1 MKRTKLEDTS
11 YWPGYVDALVNV
23 VLNILF
29 LVGLMAVGLV
39 SLNVEA
45 LGNFK
50 MAGQAKQL
58 QKINEDNLMLA
69 ALGTLLA
76 ALPEPPKSTP
86 ADSRPPVA
94 KLPEP
99 PRVEPR
105 PAPAA
110 PVAAAPV
117 AAAPAAAAP
126 PQAQPTVLRV
136 GQPFVTVPSA
146 QEDAFLQTK
155 LSVGTAPKVMEFQ
168 GLQYLLTPA
177 QIKEVQ
183 SLAEANSAA
192 KWSLLATVP
201 AQDERLGREAFW
213 RLTSVREKLV
223 AAGIKPEAIALRTVT
238 QENTNFSNGRRVF
251 VYARS
256 GNVAN

>member
-1 MKRTKLEDTS
+1 MKRTKLEDIS

-45 LGNFK
+45 LGNLK

-69 ALGTLLA
+69 ALGTLLVV
-76 ALPEPPKSTP
+76 LPEPPKSIP
-86 ADSRPPVA
+86 ADPRPPVA

-110 PVAAAPV
+110 PL
-117 AAAPAAAAP
+117 AAAP

>member
-58 QKINEDNLMLA
+58 QKINEDNLILA

-76 ALPEPPKSTP
+76 ALPEPPKASPT
-86 ADSRPPVA
+86 DSRPPVA

-99 PRVEPR
+99 PRAEPR

-110 PVAAAPV
+110 PAAV
-117 AAAPAAAAP
+117 AP

-183 SLAEANSAA
+183 TLAEANSGA

-256 GNVAN
+256 GNAAN